1 MWIHTQRISILH
13 RNLSPR
19 STESLGTARSL
30 KIHLVKTSTTFTCQT
45 FTCASWTA
53 CRTVWITAI
62 CVDCDP
68 KVHPM
73 ASQDVS
79 VEDQV
84 GMLKNPWT
92 TQIELHLCTRLN
104 PLGHPETWPWPSPAA
119 LYALF
124 SWHAFWFCQQ
134 VPGHWSRWGGFG
146 SGMKSRNCMKLLGPL
161 GTRCSHSH
169 RSGLQDPAQHGIE
182 VLPEAEVD
190 GMKIWA
196 DLVMGCHG
204 WWNDHETKPCPA
216 RHETETIYSQARK
229 QVGYTP
235 APAIALFTSPA
246 WRFAQQFRR
255 AQNPFK
261 GPMWLNFY

>member
-1 MWIHTQRISILH
+1 MWIYTQRISILE

-104 PLGHPETWPWPSPAA
+104 PLHPETWPWPSPAA

-146 SGMKSRNCMKLLGPL
+146 FGMKSRNCMKLLGPL

-204 WWNDHETKPCPA
+204 ALLPRKSVVAVCYFYCAPCN
-216 RHETETIYSQARK
+216 IYSLQPSSIEQHISVLMNLRTLLIDLINFCLNWSFEDLNSK
-229 QVGYTP
+229 
-235 APAIALFTSPA
+235 FT
-246 WRFAQQFRR
+246 
-255 AQNPFK
+255 
-261 GPMWLNFY
+261 